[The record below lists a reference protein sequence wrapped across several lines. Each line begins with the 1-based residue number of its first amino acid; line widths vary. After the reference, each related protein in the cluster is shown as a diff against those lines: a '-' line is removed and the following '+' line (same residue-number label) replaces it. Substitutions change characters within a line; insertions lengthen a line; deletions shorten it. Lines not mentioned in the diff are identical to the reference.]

1 MDSLSRTA
9 ETKRNTTMLPRS
21 EKHCHI
27 IVTEKMHHALKLYAA
42 KHHLSVFNATS
53 RLLQLGITAE
63 LSGEHINKNPK
74 IAETNELIHEL
85 AKQSLD

>member
-1 MDSLSRTA
+1 MGKTA
-9 ETKRNTTMLPRS
+9 ETGRNAIVLPRS

-27 IVTEKMHHALKLYAA
+27 IVTEQMHHALKLYAA

-74 IAETNELIHEL
+74 IAEINELIHEL
-85 AKQSLD
+85 AKQSLE